1 MTQQTQKTQ
10 DLNLK
15 IYNLCTMMAKGYYNV
30 RMYDD
35 LLQEGLVAC
44 YEAMEG
50 YNPDKYSNDEQYFWF
65 AAKRGMSDYYQRRS
79 KLVVPPKGYKGATTD
94 TPTLSSMR
102 ASLLAYVDADDC
114 HGDDELSVGDTQ
126 RTDYEDDDNNQWT
139 ILKFFSSL
147 TLRERQ
153 VINYRYFTDPI
164 RVMSFKDV
172 GDKLEPPLSATTV
185 SNIEKIV
192 MMRFRST
199 IV

>member
-1 MTQQTQKTQ
+1 MTQQQKTQ

-35 LLQEGLVAC
+35 LLQEGLVSC

-50 YNPDKYSNDEQYFWF
+50 YNPDNYSSDEQYFWF

-79 KLVVPPKGYKGATTD
+79 KLVVPPKGYKGANTD

-126 RTDYEDDDNNQWT
+126 RTDYEDNDNNQWT

-172 GDKLEPPLSATTV
+172 GTKLDPPLSATMV
-185 SNIEKIV
+185 SNIEGKI
-192 MMRFRST
+192 MGRFRAT
-199 IV
+199 TV

>member
-1 MTQQTQKTQ
+1 MTQRQKTQ

-30 RMYDD
+30 RMYED
-35 LLQEGLVAC
+35 LLQEGLLAC

-50 YNPDKYSNDEQYFWF
+50 YNPNNYSNDEQYFWF

-79 KLVVPPKGYKGATTD
+79 KLVVPPKGYRDTSPD
-94 TPTLSSMR
+94 TPSLSSMR
-102 ASLLAYVDADDC
+102 GSQLAYVDADDC
-114 HGDDELSVGDTQ
+114 HGDDELYVGDTQ
-126 RTDYEDDDNNQWT
+126 RTDYEDDNSHQWM

-153 VINYRYFTDPI
+153 VINYRYFSDPI

-185 SNIEKIV
+185 SNIEGKI
-192 MMRFRST
+192 MGRFRAT
-199 IV
+199 TV

>member
-1 MTQQTQKTQ
+1 MTQQKKTQ

-30 RMYDD
+30 RMYED

-44 YEAMEG
+44 YEAMDG
-50 YNPDKYSNDEQYFWF
+50 YNPDNYSLDEQYFWF
-65 AAKRGMSDYYQRRS
+65 VAKRGMSDYYQRRS
-79 KLVVPPKGYKGATTD
+79 KLVVPPKGYRDTSPD
-94 TPTLSSMR
+94 TPSLSSMR
-102 ASLLAYVDADDC
+102 GSQIAYVDADDL
-114 HGDDELSVGDTQ
+114 HGDDELSVGDEQ
-126 RTDYEDDDNNQWT
+126 RTDYEDDDNNKWV

-172 GDKLEPPLSATTV
+172 GDKLEPPLSATMV
-185 SNIEKIV
+185 SNIEKKI
-192 MMRFRST
+192 MMRFRSAT
-199 IV
+199 V

>member
-1 MTQQTQKTQ
+1 MTQQKKTQ

-30 RMYDD
+30 RMYED

-44 YEAMEG
+44 YEAMDG
-50 YNPDKYSNDEQYFWF
+50 YNPDNYSLDEQYFWF
-65 AAKRGMSDYYQRRS
+65 VAKRGMSDYYQRRS
-79 KLVVPPKGYKGATTD
+79 KLVVPPKGYRETSPD
-94 TPTLSSMR
+94 TPSLSSMR
-102 ASLLAYVDADDC
+102 GSQIAYVDADDL
-114 HGDDELSVGDTQ
+114 HGDDELSVGDEQ
-126 RTDYEDDDNNQWT
+126 RINYEDDDNNQWV

-172 GDKLEPPLSATTV
+172 GDKLEPPLSATMV
-185 SNIEKIV
+185 SNIEKKI
-192 MMRFRST
+192 MMRFRSAT
-199 IV
+199 V

>member
-1 MTQQTQKTQ
+1 
-10 DLNLK
+10 
-15 IYNLCTMMAKGYYNV
+15 MMAKGYYNV
-30 RMYDD
+30 RMYED

-50 YNPDKYSNDEQYFWF
+50 YNPDNYSSDEQYFWF

-79 KLVVPPKGYKGATTD
+79 KLVVPPKGYKGSTTD

-126 RTDYEDDDNNQWT
+126 RINYEDDDNNQWT

-172 GDKLEPPLSATTV
+172 GTKLEPPLSATTV
-185 SNIEKIV
+185 SNIEKTV
-192 MMRFRST
+192 MMRFRAT
-199 IV
+199 TV